1 MLLYQLRI
9 ALLSLKRHP
18 VLSVLLV
25 AGIALGIGVSS
36 TFVTTYY
43 VLSGNPIPHKSD
55 ELFYV
60 QMDSWEPARPWD
72 DNHPEEPPNQ
82 LTYRDMMEA
91 MKSDIPTYKSGMYR
105 AEVTVYP
112 EGESQRP
119 YREIVRMCFS
129 GFFPMFEVPFRYGT
143 GWGPDAE
150 AGPEQVVVLDHDT
163 NLRLFGGENS
173 VGRTLRLEDREFKI
187 VGVLA
192 PWRPIIKFYDTH
204 NGEFAEPEA
213 LYLPLPLAE
222 PMELGSAGN
231 TSSWKSMGATYQDRL
246 QSEGIWLQMWVQLD
260 SEVQRQDYLAFLDA
274 YALEQKSLGRFQRPL
289 NNRIRNVMEFLALG
303 EGMPPEAKGIV
314 IVGLL
319 FLVVCSVNLI
329 GILLGKFL
337 ARSPEVGVRRALGAS
352 RLSIFAQHLIE
363 CELVA
368 LMGGIAGLGLAILGM
383 RLIERIFQFNF
394 TLYLDLN
401 MVMVGIAM
409 ALFSGLVAGV
419 YPAWRICRIP
429 PATHLRTQ

>member
-1 MLLYQLRI
+1 M
-9 ALLSLKRHP
+9 
-18 VLSVLLV
+18 
-25 AGIALGIGVSS
+25 
-36 TFVTTYY
+36 
-43 VLSGNPIPHKSD
+43 
-55 ELFYV
+55 
-60 QMDSWEPARPWD
+60 
-72 DNHPEEPPNQ
+72 
-82 LTYRDMMEA
+82 
-91 MKSDIPTYKSGMYR
+91 
-105 AEVTVYP
+105 
-112 EGESQRP
+112 
-119 YREIVRMCFS
+119 
-129 GFFPMFEVPFRYGT
+129 
-143 GWGPDAE
+143 
-150 AGPEQVVVLDHDT
+150 VLDHDT

-231 TSSWKSMGATYQDRL
+231 TSSWKSMGETYQDRL

-289 NNRIRNVMEFLALG
+289 NNKIRNVMEFLALG

-337 ARSPEVGVRRALGAS
+337 ARAPEVGVRRALGAS
-352 RLSIFAQHLIE
+352 RMSIFAQHLIE

-383 RLIERIFQFNF
+383 RLIEGIFQFDF

-401 MVMVGIAM
+401 MVMAGIAM
-409 ALFSGLVAGV
+409 ALFSGLVAGI
-419 YPAWRICRIP
+419 YPAWRICRIA